1 MFFLFRRPIWIWI
14 LAVLTISLAGTARA
28 INYSV
33 PFVRDGLPYFDANGN
48 LYATGFGATVGEI
61 EVRGS
66 EGNGIDG
73 FDGHRQS
80 GLGPNPGDPG
90 YGQYGFVNVV
100 DFSGSNNP
108 ADNYF
113 HGTFVAGIM
122 ASEYTSVSDGVN
134 TAPFLG
140 VAPFATYYGAV
151 FDGSGDKAGFL
162 SLNSSLNYVLLQQGA
177 SVANNSWGSTVTS
190 ASELDGLSATS
201 LLMDE
206 YVGYAG
212 KTGGT
217 TGQYSDK
224 LLVIAAGNNG
234 ESGGLLDQP
243 ADSYNGLTVG
253 ALDAVDPTATGLFD
267 PGRMP
272 ADRVAPY
279 SSWAPLANGRA
290 GVDVVAPGTDLWST
304 LAINYTGT
312 NGLVAGV
319 ASGTSFAAPH
329 VTGVAALLY
338 GAAVTPL
345 GGISDRGTI
354 LSTDHKLIKA
364 IIMNSADKIP
374 GLDASGNAQT
384 SWQPGEMTTSG
395 GVPNAIV
402 PLNYA
407 VGSGS
412 VNANSAFLEYSE
424 AGNTFWNL
432 NTLAA
437 TGTDIYYTF
446 GLGKFTTSDPTQL
459 LSGLTATLVWDRHV
473 DFTVDTSSDPN
484 NVGQYTA
491 SLSDLDLILQEE
503 VAPDDWQNVYMSA
516 YTGST
521 VDQIYLPQL
530 SGTAEYRLDVH
541 GGDIIASGTNGE
553 QYALAVSFTT
563 IPEPGA
569 AWLVIVALIS
579 VVSIRRFQTT
589 DADPEPPDNLPRISR
604 TGTDGKRRSKR
615 SV

>member
-1 MFFLFRRPIWIWI
+1 MKFLSPTLRTFII
-14 LAVLTISLAGTARA
+14 LVLALGASARGM
-28 INYSV
+28 NYSV
-33 PFVRDGLPYFDANGN
+33 PFVRDGLPYFDANGD
-48 LYATGFGATVGEI
+48 LYVTGFGATVGEI
-61 EVRGS
+61 EVRGP

-80 GLGPNPGDPG
+80 ALGPNPGDPG

-100 DFSGSNNP
+100 DFSGSNDP
-108 ADNYF
+108 TDNYF

-122 ASEYTSVSDGVN
+122 ASEYTSVSDGVDSG
-134 TAPFLG
+134 PFLG
-140 VAPFATYYGAV
+140 VAPLATYYGAV
-151 FDGSGDKAGFL
+151 FDGSGDKTGFL
-162 SLNSSLNYVLLQQGA
+162 SLNDSLNYTLLQEGA
-177 SVANNSWGSTVTS
+177 SVANNSWGAPVTS
-190 ASELDGLSATS
+190 ATDLDGNSATS

-234 ESGGLLDQP
+234 ETGGLLDQP
-243 ADSYNGLTVG
+243 ADSFNGLTVG
-253 ALDAVDPTATGLFD
+253 ALDAVDPNATGLFD

-279 SSWAPLANGRA
+279 SSWAPLANGRG

-304 LAINYTGT
+304 LSINYTGT
-312 NGLVAGV
+312 NGLVAGT
-319 ASGTSFAAPH
+319 ASGTSFATPH

-338 GAAVTPL
+338 GAAIYPL
-345 GGISDRGTI
+345 GGLSDKGTL

-364 IIMNSADKIP
+364 IIINSADKIP
-374 GLDASGNAQT
+374 GLDANGFAQD
-384 SWQPGEMTTSG
+384 SWQPGVMTTTDD
-395 GVPNAIV
+395 VPNAIV

-412 VNANSAFLEYSE
+412 VNANSAYLEYSE
-424 AGNTFWNL
+424 SGNTFWDL
-432 NTLAA
+432 NTLAT

-446 GLGKFTTSDPTQL
+446 GLGKFSTADPTQL

-473 DFTVDTSSDPN
+473 DFTVDTTSDPDT
-484 NVGQYTA
+484 VGQVTKDL
-491 SLSDLDLILQEE
+491 LSDLDLILQEE
-503 VAPDDWQNVYMSA
+503 VAPDVWQNVYMSGD
-516 YTGST
+516 TGST
-521 VDQIYLPQL
+521 VDQIYLPEL

-541 GGDIIASGTNGE
+541 AGDIADPSTNGE

-563 IPEPGA
+563 IPEPGSPFV
-569 AWLVIVALIS
+569 LVFTVIAIVVLI
-579 VVSIRRFQTT
+579 
-589 DADPEPPDNLPRISR
+589 PRN
-604 TGTDGKRRSKR
+604 KKP
-615 SV
+615 VL

>member
-1 MFFLFRRPIWIWI
+1 MAFPPHGRFARLIWSLTVLVA
-14 LAVLTISLAGTARA
+14 LAGGTARA

-33 PFVRDGLPYFDANGN
+33 PFVRDGLPYFNADGS
-48 LYATGFGATVGEI
+48 LGITGYGATVGEI
-61 EVRGS
+61 EVRGA

-73 FDGHRQS
+73 FDGHRQT
-80 GLGPNPGDPG
+80 GLGPNPGDAG

-100 DFSGSNNP
+100 DYSGSNDP
-108 ADNYF
+108 SDNYF

-122 ASEYTSVSDGVN
+122 ASEYTSVSDGN
-134 TAPFLG
+134 NSGPFLG
-140 VAPFATYYGAV
+140 VAPFAKYYGAV
-151 FDGSGDKAGFL
+151 FSGSGDKTGFL
-162 SLNSSLNYVLLQQGA
+162 SLNSSLNYVLTQEGA
-177 SVANNSWGSTVTS
+177 TVANNSWGAPVTS
-190 ASELDGLSATS
+190 GSDLDGNSATS

-243 ADSYNGLTVG
+243 ADCYNGLTVG
-253 ALDAVDPTATGLFD
+253 ALDAVDPNATGLFD

-290 GVDVVAPGTDLWST
+290 GVDVVAPGTNLWST
-304 LAINYTGT
+304 LAINYTGQ
-312 NGLVAGV
+312 NGLIAGV

-338 GAAVTPL
+338 GAAVYPL
-345 GGISDRGTI
+345 DGVSDKGTI

-374 GLDASGNAQT
+374 GLDANGNAQST
-384 SWQPGEMTTSG
+384 WEPGEVTVTD
-395 GVPNAIV
+395 GVANAIV

-412 VNANSAFLEYSE
+412 VNANSAYLEYSE
-424 AGNTFWNL
+424 SGNNFWDL
-432 NTLAA
+432 NTLPS
-437 TGTDIYYTF
+437 TGSDIYYTF
-446 GLGKFTTSDPTQL
+446 GIGKFSTSDPTQM

-473 DFTVDTSSDPN
+473 DFTVDTSSDPDT
-484 NVGQYTA
+484 VGDVTKDL
-491 SLSDLDLILQEE
+491 LSDLDLILQEE
-503 VAPDDWQNVYMSA
+503 VAPDDWQDVYMSGD
-516 YTGST
+516 TGST
-521 VDQIYLPQL
+521 VDQIYLPDL
-530 SGTAEYRLDVH
+530 SGTADYRLDVH
-541 GGDIIASGTNGE
+541 AGYLADPSTNGE

-563 IPEPGA
+563 IPEAGEA
-569 AWLVIVALIS
+569 RLLVAMLATVAIWS
-579 VVSIRRFQTT
+579 SRR
-589 DADPEPPDNLPRISR
+589 PRIR
-604 TGTDGKRRSKR
+604 GH
-615 SV
+615 

>member
-1 MFFLFRRPIWIWI
+1 MKFLSPWRPAAFISSFAAC
-14 LAVLTISLAGTARA
+14 LALFATPAKA

-33 PFVRDGLPYFDANGN
+33 PFVRDGLPYFNSDGS
-48 LYATGFGATVGEI
+48 LGITGYGATVGEI
-61 EVRGS
+61 EVRGT

-80 GLGPNPGDPG
+80 GLGPNPGGPG
-90 YGQYGFVNVV
+90 YGEYGFVNVE
-100 DFSGSNNP
+100 DFSGENDPS
-108 ADNYF
+108 DNYF

-122 ASEYTSVSDGVN
+122 ASEYTSVSDGTN
-134 TAPFLG
+134 TGPFLG

-151 FDGSGDKAGFL
+151 FSGNGDKTGFL
-162 SLNSSLNYVLLQQGA
+162 SLNSSLNYVLTQQGA
-177 SVANNSWGSTVTS
+177 TVANNSWGSTVTD
-190 ASELDGLSATS
+190 ASQLDGNSATS

-217 TGQYSDK
+217 TGAYGDK

-243 ADSYNGLTVG
+243 ADSFNGLTVG
-253 ALDAVDPTATGLFD
+253 ALDATDPNATGLFD

-304 LAINYTGT
+304 LAINYTGE

-338 GAAVTPL
+338 GAAQYPLFGYSDKGTP
-345 GGISDRGTI
+345 

-374 GLDASGNAQT
+374 GLDANGNAQST
-384 SWQPGEMTTSG
+384 WEPGEVTVTN

-412 VNANSAFLEYSE
+412 VNGNSAYLEYSE
-424 AGNTFWNL
+424 SGNNFWDL
-432 NTLAA
+432 NTVAA
-437 TGTDIYYTF
+437 TGDNIYYTF
-446 GLGKFTTSDPTQL
+446 GLGKFSTSDPTQM

-473 DFTVDTSSDPN
+473 DFTVDTSSDPDTL
-484 NVGQYTA
+484 GQVTKDL
-491 SLSDLDLILQEE
+491 LSDLDLILQEE
-503 VAPDDWQNVYMSA
+503 VAPDVWQDIYMSGD
-516 YTGST
+516 TGST
-521 VDQIYLPQL
+521 VDQIYLPEL
-530 SGTAEYRLDVH
+530 SGTADYRLDVY
-541 GGDIIASGTNGE
+541 GADIADPSTDGE
-553 QYALAVSFTT
+553 QYALAVSF
-563 IPEPGA
+563 
-569 AWLVIVALIS
+569 
-579 VVSIRRFQTT
+579 QTV
-589 DADPEPPDNLPRISR
+589 PEPPLGALAGIAAICMTGLRIAGR
-604 TGTDGKRRSKR
+604 ARQPM
-615 SV
+615 

>member
-1 MFFLFRRPIWIWI
+1 LIPGAGSVDWPRMTFFARSRLIRLIGSFA
-14 LAVLTISLAGTARA
+14 AVAAMLCGTARA

-33 PFVRDGLPYFDANGN
+33 PFVRDGLPYFNADGSIDV
-48 LYATGFGATVGEI
+48 TGYGATVGEI
-61 EVRGS
+61 EVRGT

-73 FDGHRQS
+73 FNGHRQS
-80 GLGPNPGDPG
+80 GLGPNPGDSG

-100 DFSGSNNP
+100 DFSGSNDP
-108 ADNYF
+108 TDNYY

-122 ASEYTSVSDGVN
+122 ASEYTSVSDGSN
-134 TAPFLG
+134 SAPFLG

-151 FDGSGDKAGFL
+151 FSGDADKTGYL
-162 SLNSSLNYVLLQQGA
+162 SLNSSLNYTLLQQGA
-177 SVANNSWGSTVTS
+177 TVANNSWGAPVTS
-190 ASELDGLSATS
+190 ASDLDGNSATS

-206 YVGYAG
+206 YAGYAG

-243 ADSYNGLTVG
+243 ADCYNGLTVG
-253 ALDAVDPTATGLFD
+253 ALDATDPNATGLFD

-290 GVDVVAPGTDLWST
+290 GVDVVAPGTNLWST
-304 LAINYTGT
+304 LAINYTGQ
-312 NGLVAGV
+312 NGLVAGA
-319 ASGTSFAAPH
+319 ASGTSFATPH

-338 GAAVTPL
+338 GAAVYPL
-345 GGISDRGTI
+345 DGVSDKGTI

-374 GLDASGNAQT
+374 GLDANGNAQST
-384 SWQPGEMTTSG
+384 WQPGEMTTTD

-407 VGSGS
+407 AGSGS
-412 VNANSAFLEYSE
+412 VNANSAYLEYSE
-424 AGNTFWNL
+424 AGDSFWDL

-437 TGTDIYYTF
+437 TGSDVYYTF
-446 GLGKFTTSDPTQL
+446 GLGKFSTSDPTQL

-473 DFTVDTSSDPN
+473 DFTVDTSSDPTT
-484 NVGQYTA
+484 VGQVTKNL
-491 SLSDLDLILQEE
+491 LSDLDLILQEE
-503 VAPDDWQNVYMSA
+503 VTPDVWQDVYMSGD
-516 YTGST
+516 TGST
-521 VDQIYLPQL
+521 VDQIYLPDL

-541 GGDIIASGTNGE
+541 GGNIADPSTNGE

-563 IPEPGA
+563 
-569 AWLVIVALIS
+569 V
-579 VVSIRRFQTT
+579 
-589 DADPEPPDNLPRISR
+589 PEPPAGWLVVVAVGMMAGRGWRQGTKR
-604 TGTDGKRRSKR
+604 TEGTKRD
-615 SV
+615 